1 MKREIMKIRSLFLGF
16 AFLGVMAFILT
27 AGYTHA
33 AQNAGNP
40 ATPASY
46 ANLAD
51 TVKGSV
57 VNISTTQVVEGNPL
71 MPFMGPGSPFGDFFG
86 HNIPKEFFGNK
97 PHGKMKTHALGSG
110 FVISEEGMII
120 TNNHVVEKA
129 TEIKIKLQTGKEYD
143 AKLVGRDPKTDLA
156 LIQVEPDKDF
166 PAPAVLGDSDALR
179 VGDWVMAVGNPF
191 GLGHTVT
198 TGIISAKSR
207 VLGAGPY
214 DDFLQT
220 DAAINPGNSGGP
232 LFNMAGQVIGINTA
246 IIAQGQGLGFAI
258 PVNMAKDLLPQLKTG
273 KVVRGWLGVMIQD
286 ITPQLAESF
295 GLKSAKGVLVS
306 DVVKAS
312 PAEKAG
318 LKQGDVII
326 RFDAK
331 EIENAHK
338 LSQMVAATTPDTQV
352 KVDIRRNGNAK
363 TVTLTIGTMPLE
375 EKTIV
380 ASNEE
385 TNWGMAV
392 QELTPQLAQQL
403 GLDPG
408 TIGVLISGISEGSPA
423 AEAGL
428 RPGDLISEVNRTVV
442 KNLNDYHKALK
453 QVKNGEN
460 LLLLI
465 KRGNG
470 ALYVVLTPFSKN

>member
-1 MKREIMKIRSLFLGF
+1 MKVRSLFLGF
-16 AFLGVMAFILT
+16 AFLGVIAFILT

-40 ATPASY
+40 ATPASF

-51 TVKGSV
+51 KVKGSV

-86 HNIPKEFFGNK
+86 PNLPKEFFGNK

-110 FVISEEGMII
+110 FVISKEGLII

-129 TEIKIKLQTGKEYD
+129 TEIKIKLHNGKEFD

-156 LIQVEPDKDF
+156 LIQVAPDKDF
-166 PAPAVLGDSDALR
+166 PTPAVLGDSDALR

-191 GLGHTVT
+191 GLGHTIT

-207 VLGAGPY
+207 ILGAGPY

-232 LFNMAGQVIGINTA
+232 LFNMTGQVIGINTA

-286 ITPQLAESF
+286 ITPQLAESI

-306 DVVKAS
+306 DVVKGS
-312 PAEKAG
+312 PAEKSG

-338 LSQMVAATTPDTQV
+338 LSQVVAATAPDTRV

-363 TVTLTIGTMPLE
+363 TVSLTIGTMPSE
-375 EKTIV
+375 EQTAV
-380 ASNEE
+380 APKEE
-385 TNWGMAV
+385 ISWGMAV

-403 GLDPG
+403 GLEPG
-408 TIGVLISGISEGSPA
+408 VTGVVITDIKEGSPA

-428 RPGDLISEVNRTVV
+428 QPGDLISEVNRTAI
-442 KNLNDYHKALK
+442 KNLNDYQQALK
-453 QVKNGEN
+453 KVKNGEN
-460 LLLLI
+460 LLLLV
-465 KRGNG
+465 KRGSG
-470 ALYVVLTPFSKN
+470 ALYVVLTPVSKN